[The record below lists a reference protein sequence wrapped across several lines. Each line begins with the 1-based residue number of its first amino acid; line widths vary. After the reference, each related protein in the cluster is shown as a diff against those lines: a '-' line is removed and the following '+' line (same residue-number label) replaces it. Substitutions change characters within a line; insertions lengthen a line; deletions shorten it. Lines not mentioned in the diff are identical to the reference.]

1 MKKSLFVL
9 PLVAFALVGCTNSS
23 TTDAT
28 SSYEVVDVSE
38 PYANV
43 QPTEMPNTMEQPD
56 GQYQQP
62 TYSQPAYN
70 QTTYSQPTYNQQT
83 SSSYNTSGNAEQVGN
98 CTVVRDGTNTPVYS
112 QIQKGCY
119 TGSTYTVGKYDT
131 LYLIS
136 YLSGKSIN
144 EIADLNGISSMA
156 KLSVGSTLRLR

>member
-70 QTTYSQPTYNQQT
+70 QTTYNQQT

>member
-9 PLVAFALVGCTNSS
+9 PLASFALIGCTNSS
-23 TTDAT
+23 SSTDAT
-28 SSYEVVDVSE
+28 SSSEVVDVSE

-43 QPTEMPNTMEQPD
+43 QPTEMPSTMGQPNT
-56 GQYQQP
+56 QYQQP
-62 TYSQPAYN
+62 TYN
-70 QTTYSQPTYNQQT
+70 QPTYDQPASN
-83 SSSYNTSGNAEQVGN
+83 NNASGNAEQVGN
-98 CTVVRDGTNTPVYS
+98 CSVVRDSTNTPVYS

-144 EIADLNGISSMA
+144 EIVSLNGLSSTA
-156 KLSVGSTLRLR
+156 KLTVGSTLRLR